1 MDPGLELQ
9 LVWWDD
15 DLDELDCRA
24 SNGNFSGLGRF
35 YAARDAPEALAQ
47 VLDGFPRAMQD
58 RREIEL
64 GSLDPNNDQ
73 GGLRLVLDMARS
85 AGPARISVM
94 LRNGHG
100 EQNQTVQLL
109 LKVEPAA
116 IDEFVRQLRSMER
129 KEGSSARLRAV

>member
-35 YAARDAPEALAQ
+35 YAARDAPE
-47 VLDGFPRAMQD
+47 D

-73 GGLRLVLDMARS
+73 GGLRLILDMARS